1 MNMEKPGRRP
11 VVAILGGGFAGAATA
26 IHLARSVP
34 EPDAEIVVVE
44 PRPELGAGVAY
55 STEDPAHRV
64 NVPAS
69 KMSLF
74 PEDPGHFMGW
84 LAREQ
89 VRMSPGTLTLSG
101 QFFPER
107 RIFGRYV
114 KVQLAP
120 HLAAGT
126 ISHLRTRA
134 MSVERTGGR
143 LAVQLAGERPL
154 AADFVVLAMSHPSP
168 SIPAALL
175 PLRASRRLIVDPYDA
190 PRVGAIDPGARVLIL
205 GTGLG
210 AADVIASLDHRG
222 FHGRITALSRHGLR
236 SRGHAATSPGVGP
249 ARRKSSRKGL
259 WTSFATSAAWSR
271 SRPKRGAAGKE

>member
-44 PRPELGAGVAY
+44 PRPESGPAWPIPPRTRLTASTSRHRRCRSSPRSGALHGMAREGAGADVARHP
-55 STEDPAHRV
+55 DAV
-64 NVPAS
+64 
-69 KMSLF
+69 
-74 PEDPGHFMGW
+74 
-84 LAREQ
+84 
-89 VRMSPGTLTLSG
+89 G

-107 RIFGRYV
+107 RVFGRYV

-134 MSVERTGGR
+134 SRWNGREDASRCSSRASARSPPTSWFWRCRTR
-143 LAVQLAGERPL
+143 RRR
-154 AADFVVLAMSHPSP
+154 F
-168 SIPAALL
+168 PAALL
-175 PLRASRRLIVDPYDA
+175 PLRASRRLIVDPDDA
-190 PRVGAIDPGARVLIL
+190 PRIGAIDPGARVLIL

-236 SRGHAATSPGVGP
+236 SRGHAAVSPGVGP

-271 SRPKRGAAGKE
+271 ARPKRGAAGKE